1 MSGRFPVFVMDCDV
15 AASFDDVSH
24 HEIVRGAMEIDVP
37 PVWIAVWN
45 RECKKIPRQM
55 NLDDNETPGICRTK

>member
-45 RECKKIPRQM
+45 RECKKFR
-55 NLDDNETPGICRTK
+55 DK